1 MSSNKKLDQLIIQ
14 LENYIECW
22 KQFSHY
28 IGLARSK
35 DFQQEDEMQ
44 FLEVKS
50 VITQELEIIMA
61 SVDVSSPSR
70 DDVHTM
76 ISGAPSIRYLSELPD
91 GSLRAIE
98 NQWHKAY
105 IGWQSLLGQ
114 LKVKQREL
122 DAENVGW
129 ASKLFGGKKK

>member
-28 IGLARSK
+28 INLARSK
-35 DFQQEDEMQ
+35 EFEQEDEMQ

-50 VITQELEIIMA
+50 VITQELEIIMSA
-61 SVDVSSPSR
+61 VEVSSPNR
-70 DDVHTM
+70 DDVHSM
-76 ISGAPSIRYLSELPD
+76 IAGAPSIRFMSELPE
-91 GSLRAIE
+91 GSVRGIE

-122 DAENVGW
+122 ESEKKGW
-129 ASKLFGGKKK
+129 ASRLFGKK

>member
-35 DFQQEDEMQ
+35 EFEHEDEMQ

-50 VITQELEIIMA
+50 VITQELEIIMSA
-61 SVDVSSPSR
+61 VEVASPSR
-70 DDVHTM
+70 DDVHNL
-76 ISGAPSIRYLSELPD
+76 ISGASSIRSLSEMPE
-91 GSLRAIE
+91 GSLRGIE

-122 DAENVGW
+122 ESEKKGW
-129 ASKLFGGKKK
+129 FSGLFGGRK